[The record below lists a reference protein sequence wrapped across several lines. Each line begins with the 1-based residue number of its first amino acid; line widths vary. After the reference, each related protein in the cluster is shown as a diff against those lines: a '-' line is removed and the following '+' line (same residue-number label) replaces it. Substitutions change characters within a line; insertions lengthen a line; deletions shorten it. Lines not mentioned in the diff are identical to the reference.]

1 MVRMLYLSIF
11 ILALQQQQK
20 NIINISGQRVGVS
33 GGGGYGANGYEGCGG
48 GYEVYDVMD
57 LQNHQVKYVYIFCK

>member
-1 MVRMLYLSIF
+1 MVRMLYLSILF
-11 ILALQQQQK
+11 SHFNKKK

-48 GYEVYDVMD
+48 GYEVYEEDEITNVFSQMD
-57 LQNHQVKYVYIFCK
+57 KW